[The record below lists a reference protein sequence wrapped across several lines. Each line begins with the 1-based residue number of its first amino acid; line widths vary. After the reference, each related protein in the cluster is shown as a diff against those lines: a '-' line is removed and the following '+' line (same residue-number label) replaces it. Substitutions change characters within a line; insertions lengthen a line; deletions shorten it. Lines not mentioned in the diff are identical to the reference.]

1 LLIVFLE
8 LDVDDEVVVVVVV
21 VALPSL
27 ISSNLLGEIF
37 LPSFFRLDVN
47 DGVVVVVVV
56 DDDDGGDDDDDVCS
70 EGLFF

>member
-1 LLIVFLE
+1 MLLVVFLE
-8 LDVDDEVVVVVVV
+8 LDVDDEVVVVVV

-47 DGVVVVVVV
+47 DGVVVV
-56 DDDDGGDDDDDVCS
+56 DDDGGGDEV
-70 EGLFF
+70 

>member
-1 LLIVFLE
+1 MLLVVFLE
-8 LDVDDEVVVVVVV
+8 LDVDDEVVVVVV

-47 DGVVVVVVV
+47 DGVVVV
-56 DDDDGGDDDDDVCS
+56 DDDDGGGDEV
-70 EGLFF
+70 